1 MADVKVVAVGR
12 MLIRILS
19 SLRHYIC
26 HLLFFYFLFIQRMK
40 SHERFGVQAQ
50 RRIFTYYRG
59 CGFCVFQSYKSV
71 EKIWGWGQEK

>member
-26 HLLFFYFLFIQRMK
+26 HLLFYFLFIQRMK
-40 SHERFGVQAQ
+40 SHEGFGVQAQ
-50 RRIFTYYRG
+50 RRIFT
-59 CGFCVFQSYKSV
+59 
-71 EKIWGWGQEK
+71 

>member
-40 SHERFGVQAQ
+40 SPEGSGEVFIGLK
-50 RRIFTYYRG
+50 G
-59 CGFCVFQSYKSV
+59 CIGIHQVFK
-71 EKIWGWGQEK
+71 G

>member
-26 HLLFFYFLFIQRMK
+26 HLLFFYFLFTKRMK
-40 SHERFGVQAQ
+40 SPEGYGELFIEFKLCIWIHK
-50 RRIFTYYRG
+50 
-59 CGFCVFQSYKSV
+59 VFK
-71 EKIWGWGQEK
+71 G

>member
-40 SHERFGVQAQ
+40 SHEGFGEVFIGLKGCI
-50 RRIFTYYRG
+50 RIHQ
-59 CGFCVFQSYKSV
+59 VFK
-71 EKIWGWGQEK
+71 G

>member
-40 SHERFGVQAQ
+40 SHEGFGE
-50 RRIFTYYRG
+50 
-59 CGFCVFQSYKSV
+59 VFIGLKECIGIHQVFK
-71 EKIWGWGQEK
+71 G

>member
-12 MLIRILS
+12 MLIRILF

-40 SHERFGVQAQ
+40 SHEGFGVQAQ
-50 RRIFTYYRG
+50 RRIFT
-59 CGFCVFQSYKSV
+59 
-71 EKIWGWGQEK
+71 